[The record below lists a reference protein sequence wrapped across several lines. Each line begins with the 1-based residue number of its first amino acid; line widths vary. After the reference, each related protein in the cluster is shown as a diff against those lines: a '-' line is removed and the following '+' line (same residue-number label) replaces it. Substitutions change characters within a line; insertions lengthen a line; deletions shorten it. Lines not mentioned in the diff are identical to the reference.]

1 MCQAQYAKVIAVNKT
16 KFSPSRNYIHK
27 SNKLIY
33 NYIYSIIKQIY
44 FKAFICNYI
53 GKVPKKIKDRTI
65 YFSHSGLSKEVTL
78 KQSKS
83 EDVSHVRIWVK
94 NVQVVGMTPPK
105 ILRQK

>member
-1 MCQAQYAKVIAVNKT
+1 MNKT
-16 KFSPSRNYIHK
+16 KFSQSRNYIHK

-44 FKAFICNYI
+44 FKAFTCNYI
-53 GKVPKKIKDRTI
+53 GKVPKKIKGGAI
-65 YFSHSGLSKEVTL
+65 YFSHSGLSEEVTL